1 MKLSSTVVFRFDSP
15 DEAVIFYQSFMP
27 EFHSIPMK
35 RSTWTITAP
44 DPALSEI
51 SLQIESADATAFR
64 ATINS
69 LIIFAHAVEKS
80 LDFTINHLSV
90 MDTG

>member
-15 DEAVIFYQSFMP
+15 DDASIFYHSFMP

-35 RSTWTITAP
+35 RSTWDISSPELTSNEIT
-44 DPALSEI
+44 
-51 SLQIESADATAFR
+51 LQIVSEDATAFR

-69 LIIFAHAVEKS
+69 VIIFAHAVEKTLNLTFHS
-80 LDFTINHLSV
+80 SPETPL
-90 MDTG
+90 

>member
-15 DEAVIFYQSFMP
+15 EDASIFYHSFMP

-35 RSTWTITAP
+35 RSTWDISSPEPTSNEIT
-44 DPALSEI
+44 
-51 SLQIESADATAFR
+51 LQIESEDATAFR

-69 LIIFAHAVEKS
+69 VIIFAHAVEKTLNLTFHSPS
-80 LDFTINHLSV
+80 L
-90 MDTG
+90 